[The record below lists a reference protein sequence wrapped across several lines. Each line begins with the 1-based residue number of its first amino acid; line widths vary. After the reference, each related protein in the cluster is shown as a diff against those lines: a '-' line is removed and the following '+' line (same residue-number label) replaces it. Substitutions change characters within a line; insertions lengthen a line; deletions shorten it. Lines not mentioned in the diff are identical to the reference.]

1 MHTSIPITSSRYR
14 HHNKVARDEGV
25 NASMMTQRIKV
36 HWLCD
41 AQVSDL
47 LFNCGF
53 ATCDGRGKAF
63 GLGDG
68 HTCNEM
74 DSSIINRC
82 KL

>member
-14 HHNKVARDEGV
+14 HNNKVASGAGV
-25 NASMMTQRIKV
+25 NASTMTRRIKV

-47 LFNCGF
+47 LFDCGL
-53 ATCDGRGKAF
+53 ATCDGRGNAF
-63 GLGDG
+63 GLGDD

-74 DSSIINRC
+74 DSSVINR
-82 KL
+82 L